1 MLTHWNKLLNTD
13 CVVLRTHNNKLIYPI
28 FRNGYSSLI
37 KTHQQKFINEEIG
50 SCNHIDVVIRD
61 PDVRFVSGVNEYC
74 RQNSLDIKST
84 HDAIK
89 AGQVVDRHFAPQY
102 IWLLHLS
109 KYYKG
114 LITIRPFDKLNQ
126 YTYAHENRSP
136 LNINVP
142 ILDEYV
148 AVDKSLV
155 EYYDK
160 EVALQEIVR
169 RYKDVLS

>member
-13 CVVLRTHNNKLIYPI
+13 CVVVRTNNKFVYPI
-28 FRNGYSSLI
+28 FRNGYSSLM

-50 SCNHIDVVIRD
+50 MLDHINVVIRN
-61 PDVRFVSGVNEYC
+61 PEARFVSGVNEYC

-89 AGQVVDRHFAPQY
+89 AGEIVDRHFAPQY

-114 LITIRPFDKLNQ
+114 LITIRLFDHLDQ
-126 YTYAHENRSP
+126 YTSAHENKSP
-136 LNINVP
+136 VKVNVP

-148 AVDKSLV
+148 TVDKSLTD
-155 EYYDK
+155 YYN
-160 EVALQEIVR
+160 QEINLLDIVR